1 MEKRCNFTLAL
12 KEKSHKKALK
22 HRNIAVGTE
31 IVIIFAAQNKK
42 ESRIMATAIKAIP
55 TLYGDAARRFRD
67 LADEAEMRYERSEKK
82 DRDKDPFVIAMREM
96 LKRSGLE

>member
-1 MEKRCNFTLAL
+1 
-12 KEKSHKKALK
+12 
-22 HRNIAVGTE
+22 
-31 IVIIFAAQNKK
+31 
-42 ESRIMATAIKAIP
+42 MATAIKAIP
-55 TLYGDAARRFRD
+55 TLYGEAARRFRD